1 MRYPLI
7 LRILKPNRAKLL
19 MLLDLE
25 KRWHT
30 TIQAGVAAIQSIPAG
45 SAAEKKRAAY
55 QVAQQPDWLSVYAG
69 AISLAAFSLA
79 KSAEPVEAGP
89 IKLPPDTFRI
99 VWPTLDHPRWSLR
112 LRRLDWDAD
121 GIWLS
126 LHVRRSL
133 ARRLDRLSDDQ
144 RAQFDQRA
152 AELHH
157 CGTRWWLQLPPTD
170 L

>member
-7 LRILKPNRAKLL
+7 LCVLKPSPPKLP

-25 KRWHT
+25 RRWHT
-30 TIQAGVAAIQSIPAG
+30 AIQAGIAAIQSIPAG

-69 AISLAAFSLA
+69 ASSLAAFSLA
-79 KSAEPVEAGP
+79 KSAELAAAGP
-89 IKLPPDTFRI
+89 IKLPPDSYRI
-99 VWPTLDHPRWSLR
+99 VWPTPDHQRWSLR
-112 LRRLDWDAD
+112 LRRLDWDED

-126 LHVRRSL
+126 LRMRRSL
-133 ARRLDRLSDDQ
+133 VRRLDRLSDDQ
-144 RAQFDQRA
+144 RTQFDRRA

-157 CGTRWWLQLPPTD
+157 CGTRWWLQLPPID